1 MSNIKEYLKLMRVK
15 HYFKN
20 ILIFLPLIFSGD
32 LFNITKISVCLIG
45 YIAFS
50 LIASFVY
57 IVNDIRDIENDKKH
71 LVKKNRPLASGKIS
85 KKQGIIFAIVLI
97 GVAYMIN
104 AIPVLLKMLSINNY
118 VVSMLFMTLYIIINI
133 AYSFGLKKQPIIDVV
148 ILVLGFLIRILYG
161 STITNIEVSN
171 LLYLTV
177 IAGSFYMGFGKRRNE
192 IKKQGDTSREVLRR
206 YNKEFLDKNMYV
218 CLTLSIVFYALWCV
232 DANTIA
238 RMGNNL
244 MAWTVPIVMIILM
257 KYSLNVE
264 GDSFGD
270 PVDVLFKDKVL
281 MFMVVLYA
289 IIVFSIM
296 YI

>member
-1 MSNIKEYLKLMRVK
+1 MANIKEYLKLMRVK

-57 IVNDIRDIENDKKH
+57 IVNDIRDIENDRKH
-71 LVKKNRPLASGKIS
+71 PVKKNRPLASGKIS

-97 GVAYMIN
+97 GIAYMIK
-104 AIPVLLKMLSINNY
+104 AIPVLLKMLSINNF
-118 VVSMLFMTLYIIINI
+118 VVSVLFMTLYIIINI

-192 IKKQGDTSREVLRR
+192 IIKQGDTSREVLKR

>member
-1 MSNIKEYLKLMRVK
+1 MANIKEYLKLMRVK

-71 LVKKNRPLASGKIS
+71 PVKKNRPLASGKIS

-244 MAWTVPIVMIILM
+244 MAWTIPIVMIILM

>member
-71 LVKKNRPLASGKIS
+71 PVKKNRPLASGKIS

>member
-1 MSNIKEYLKLMRVK
+1 MANIKEYLKLMRVK

-57 IVNDIRDIENDKKH
+57 IVNDIRDIENDRKH
-71 LVKKNRPLASGKIS
+71 PVKKNRPLASGKIS

-97 GVAYMIN
+97 GIAYMIN

-192 IKKQGDTSREVLRR
+192 IIKQGDTSREVLRR

>member
-1 MSNIKEYLKLMRVK
+1 MSNIKEYLKLMRIK

-20 ILIFLPLIFSGD
+20 ILIFLPLFFSGE
-32 LFNITKISVCLIG
+32 LFNISKIGCCLIG
-45 YIAFS
+45 FIVFS

-57 IVNDIRDIENDKKH
+57 IVNDIRDIENDRKH
-71 LVKKNRPLASGKIS
+71 PVKKNRPLASGKIS
-85 KKQGIIFAIVLI
+85 KKHGIIFAIVLI
-97 GVAYMIN
+97 CFAYILNTIMFLVKIVPIN
-104 AIPVLLKMLSINNY
+104 GYIMSSI
-118 VVSMLFMTLYIIINI
+118 FITLYILINI

-161 STITNIEVSN
+161 SAITNIEVSN

-192 IKKQGDTSREVLRR
+192 IIKQGDTSRAVLKR

-232 DANTIA
+232 NANTIA

-257 KYSLNVE
+257 KYSLDVE

-270 PVDVLFKDKVL
+270 PVDVLFKDKIL
-281 MFMVVLYA
+281 MLLVILFA

>member
-71 LVKKNRPLASGKIS
+71 LVKKNRPLASAKIS

>member
-71 LVKKNRPLASGKIS
+71 PVKRNRPLASGKIS

>member
-1 MSNIKEYLKLMRVK
+1 MANIKEYLKLMRVK

-57 IVNDIRDIENDKKH
+57 IVNDIRDIENDRKH
-71 LVKKNRPLASGKIS
+71 PVKKNRPLASGKIS

-97 GVAYMIN
+97 GIAYMIN
-104 AIPVLLKMLSINNY
+104 AIPVLLKMLSINNF
-118 VVSMLFMTLYIIINI
+118 VVSVLFMTLYIIINI

-192 IKKQGDTSREVLRR
+192 IIKQGDTSREVLKR